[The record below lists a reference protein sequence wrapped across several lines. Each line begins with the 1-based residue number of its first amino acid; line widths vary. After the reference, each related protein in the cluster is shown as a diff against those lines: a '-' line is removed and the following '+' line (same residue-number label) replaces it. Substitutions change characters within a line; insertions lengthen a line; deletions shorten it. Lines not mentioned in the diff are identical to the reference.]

1 MRDVQR
7 AMTKLYDAA
16 IAAGL
21 SADDATMAI
30 GAMHERYGPGLVSL
44 YSDDDITEM
53 TLNEGVQIAAGLAGM
68 TLPVDAEPIETE
80 GETDGRTE

>member
-30 GAMHERYGPGLVSL
+30 GAM
-44 YSDDDITEM
+44 
-53 TLNEGVQIAAGLAGM
+53 AGM